1 MSGQD
6 ISSLV
11 LRVLAEVPDS
21 PAGAFQNGTT
31 VLQDAGLDS
40 LGLLQVV
47 NTLQDQLG
55 IVVPDEV
62 TARVRTVADLQQ
74 AVADLA
80 AAAPATPPTR
90 TGS

>member
-1 MSGQD
+1 MSGQG
-6 ISSLV
+6 IGSLV
-11 LRVLAEVPDS
+11 LRALAKASGS
-21 PAGAFQNGTT
+21 PTSAFQGGTT

-47 NTLQDQLG
+47 NTLQDRLG